1 VSAHRRACLHFA
13 EDGAHSR
20 NLYHPCQGT
29 LVPSGSAE
37 QPPEKDLGR
46 PLKRYHRRDY
56 TTVSEM
62 SDSDDDSESSS
73 VDSETDI
80 SDTNTSDTSD
90 SDANGPETEK
100 AWRYKYIVHRRLDSQ
115 GRRIAKR
122 RWKSTWELESGIDN
136 LEKALK
142 EFAERKRR
150 GIQPSSLDRSWESG
164 AKRRKLAS

>member
-1 VSAHRRACLHFA
+1 
-13 EDGAHSR
+13 
-20 NLYHPCQGT
+20 
-29 LVPSGSAE
+29 
-37 QPPEKDLGR
+37 
-46 PLKRYHRRDY
+46 
-56 TTVSEM
+56 M

-90 SDANGPETEK
+90 SDANGPETVK
-100 AWRYKYIVHRRLDSQ
+100 AWRYKYIVRRRLDSQ
-115 GRRIAKR
+115 GHRITKR